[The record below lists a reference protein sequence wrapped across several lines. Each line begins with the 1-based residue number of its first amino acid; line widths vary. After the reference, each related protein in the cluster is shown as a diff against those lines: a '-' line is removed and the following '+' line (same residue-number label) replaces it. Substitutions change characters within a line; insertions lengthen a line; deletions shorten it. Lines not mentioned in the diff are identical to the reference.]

1 MYLYTLEL
9 FSFMKKLNTTILLLM
24 CLFCAMG
31 QNYPKQKVWQNTVR
45 DYKSSLDFNAARTSF
60 SISPSGEIWMSDY
73 YCLWHTNGLSSNWK
87 EVLHP
92 YKYAVDF
99 SYVACPDTNTVLVFG
114 RIFDPS
120 DSASRYNKYMRST
133 DGGKNWDFLPMPYR
147 MEKEKIWV
155 KGHSSGQVWL
165 SIDSILYYSS
175 DKGLHFRE
183 IATIS
188 GTPFKF
194 DMNDDGLQGIGECK
208 RKDTAGFSRYFLIIT
223 RDNWAHYMMIP
234 TPYDQHPEIKSK
246 YLYSFAICHSTL
258 MVKQADRYFRTSIDT
273 IDWQEIPLNIRDIA
287 VDRESGEWVIVTREN
302 LLFRSA
308 DLVTFDTVNTF
319 GPCCLTVLKYANKH
333 AVYGM
338 SSQKVI
344 GIFSQGII
352 DSLYCYTPDG
362 LTACGFYREDIPLVP
377 QYIFFN
383 GKFVKQKLVAG
394 NTWVALAS
402 DNDVILYDKKKKK
415 WYRHLKTP
423 FLIED
428 IQICKGELSGNLLL
442 SDGARQYLV
451 ALDTPTI
458 TPFHYE
464 RPLDDFLKSPVKSVD
479 IVYKFFPCDG
489 KRYEERVLYNL
500 NGNAFFVKKCSL
512 RKNQNDFV
520 KEFPAEWLYKQLE
533 TFNLRYDAPV
543 KKGDFGFT
551 QADYDSLRRF
561 MFSSSTGAL
570 NYLGDSV
577 TVERVLGILP
587 QLNDSVW
594 TDIIHSYWS
603 GRCTS
608 SSTLEITFQNKAGKS
623 LVISNRNDACGY
635 GFFPYRTPFQVQ
647 CGDKV
652 FPCASVPFMQSV
664 SENMPP
670 SMVDRNF
677 SHFNLLMKACRYVLM
692 HREMY
697 GI

>member
-31 QNYPKQKVWQNTVR
+31 QNPLKQDRGQNANR
-45 DYKSSLDFNAARTSF
+45 DYKSSLDLSGAHTSF
-60 SISPSGEIWMSDY
+60 AVSPSGEIWMSINY
-73 YCLWHTNGLSSNWK
+73 GLWHTHGMSSNWK
-87 EVLHP
+87 SVPHP
-92 YKYAVDF
+92 NDYAVDF
-99 SYVACPDTNTVLVFG
+99 THVVCPDTNTVLVFG

-120 DSASRYNKYMRST
+120 DPESRYNKYMRST
-133 DGGKNWDFLPMPYR
+133 DGGKSWEYLPMPRR
-147 MEKEKIWV
+147 MERHKTWAE
-155 KGHSSGQVWL
+155 GRAGGQVWL
-165 SIDSILYYSS
+165 CIDSVLYYSS

-258 MVKQADRYFRTSIDT
+258 MVKLADRYFRTSIDT

-344 GIFSQGII
+344 GMFSQGII

-362 LTACGFYREDIPLVP
+362 LTACGFYREDIPPVPRSIYFKGKIVEQELVD
-377 QYIFFN
+377 
-383 GKFVKQKLVAG
+383 G
-394 NTWVALAS
+394 NTRVALAS
-402 DNDVILYDKKKKK
+402 DNDVILYDKKGKK

-561 MFSSSTGAL
+561 MFSSSTGAF

-623 LVISNRNDACGY
+623 LVIRNRNDACGY

-664 SENMPP
+664 SEIMPP

>member
-1 MYLYTLEL
+1 
-9 FSFMKKLNTTILLLM
+9 
-24 CLFCAMG
+24 
-31 QNYPKQKVWQNTVR
+31 
-45 DYKSSLDFNAARTSF
+45 
-60 SISPSGEIWMSDY
+60 
-73 YCLWHTNGLSSNWK
+73 
-87 EVLHP
+87 
-92 YKYAVDF
+92 
-99 SYVACPDTNTVLVFG
+99 
-114 RIFDPS
+114 
-120 DSASRYNKYMRST
+120 
-133 DGGKNWDFLPMPYR
+133 
-147 MEKEKIWV
+147 
-155 KGHSSGQVWL
+155 
-165 SIDSILYYSS
+165 
-175 DKGLHFRE
+175 
-183 IATIS
+183 
-188 GTPFKF
+188 
-194 DMNDDGLQGIGECK
+194 
-208 RKDTAGFSRYFLIIT
+208 
-223 RDNWAHYMMIP
+223 
-234 TPYDQHPEIKSK
+234 
-246 YLYSFAICHSTL
+246 
-258 MVKQADRYFRTSIDT
+258 
-273 IDWQEIPLNIRDIA
+273 
-287 VDRESGEWVIVTREN
+287 
-302 LLFRSA
+302 
-308 DLVTFDTVNTF
+308 
-319 GPCCLTVLKYANKH
+319 
-333 AVYGM
+333 M
-338 SSQKVI
+338 SSQKSI
-344 GIFSQGII
+344 GMFSQGII

-512 RKNQNDFV
+512 RKHQNDFV

-577 TVERVLGILP
+577 TVERILGILP

-692 HREMY
+692 HRELY

>member
-1 MYLYTLEL
+1 
-9 FSFMKKLNTTILLLM
+9 
-24 CLFCAMG
+24 MG

-45 DYKSSLDFNAARTSF
+45 DYKSSLVFNAARTSF

-73 YCLWHTNGLSSNWK
+73 YRLWHTNGLSSNWK

-133 DGGKNWDFLPMPYR
+133 DGGNNWDFLPMPYW

-394 NTWVALAS
+394 NTRVALAS

-623 LVISNRNDACGY
+623 LVIRNRNDACGY

-664 SENMPP
+664 SEIMPP

>member
-45 DYKSSLDFNAARTSF
+45 DYKSSLVFNAARTSF
-60 SISPSGEIWMSDY
+60 SISPSGKIWMSDY
-73 YCLWHTNGLSSNWK
+73 YRLWHTNGLSSNWK

-92 YKYAVDF
+92 YKYAMDF

-120 DSASRYNKYMRST
+120 DPESRYNKYMRSS
-133 DGGKNWDFLPMPYR
+133 DGGKSWEYLPMPRR
-147 MEKEKIWV
+147 MERHKTWAE
-155 KGHSSGQVWL
+155 GRAGGQVWL
-165 SIDSILYYSS
+165 CIDSVLYYSS

-183 IATIS
+183 IATIP
-188 GTPFKF
+188 GPFFVF
-194 DMNDDGLQGIGECK
+194 DMDDNGYDGI
-208 RKDTAGFSRYFLIIT
+208 RWYRWKDSAGVSRYGLLIT
-223 RDNWAHYMMIP
+223 RDNWAHYEKIP

-246 YLYSFAICHSTL
+246 YFYPSIICHSRL
-258 MVKQADRYFRTSIDT
+258 VVKQGDRCFWTPIDT
-273 IDWQEIPLNIRDIA
+273 ICWREIPLNIRDIA
-287 VDRESGEWVIVTREN
+287 ADRESNEWVIVTREN
-302 LLFRSA
+302 QLLRSA
-308 DLVTFDTVNTF
+308 DLITFDTVNTN
-319 GPCCLTVLKYANKH
+319 GPCFFTVIEYANKH

-338 SSQKVI
+338 SFQKAI
-344 GIFSQGII
+344 GLFSQGTI
-352 DSLYCYTPDG
+352 DSLYCYTTDG
-362 LTACGFYREDIPLVP
+362 LTACGFYREDIPPVPRSIYFKGKIVEQELVD
-377 QYIFFN
+377 
-383 GKFVKQKLVAG
+383 G
-394 NTWVALAS
+394 NTRVALAS

-623 LVISNRNDACGY
+623 LVIRNRNDACGY
-635 GFFPYRTPFQVQ
+635 GFFSIQDT
-647 CGDKV
+647 
-652 FPCASVPFMQSV
+652 FPS
-664 SENMPP
+664 
-670 SMVDRNF
+670 SMR
-677 SHFNLLMKACRYVLM
+677 R
-692 HREMY
+692 
-697 GI
+697 